1 MNMKRRKEGF
11 TIVEMALFLA
21 ITGLLF
27 VGIIAGTY
35 GAIRR
40 QRYNDSVQSFANLWR
55 DIYSEVSN
63 TQNYGGYGNTEE
75 AIYGKLVV
83 FGEEMDLSGQPL
95 DEYSRRQVFIYDVI
109 ANATSDVGT
118 GDTIEMLGDENMNV
132 NVLYYETS
140 TKRAYVAGL
149 ARSYAP
155 TWGGVVQNTG
165 RDNSNNQFKG
175 SVLVVRH
182 PGSGAI
188 GTFYYDGVIN
198 VNEFLDSGQTQLES
212 PVKELLSSKIKNFEQ
227 KEITFCINSDD
238 IGMNTSLRQG
248 IVIEKGAHSSAGVST
263 LSFDNVKNDC
273 TK

>member
-1 MNMKRRKEGF
+1 MKRRKEGF

-35 GAIRR
+35 GAIKR

-83 FGEEMDLSGQPL
+83 FGENKDLSGKPL
-95 DEYSRRQVFIYDVI
+95 EGYLRQVFIYDVI
-109 ANATSDVGT
+109 ADASSDAGT
-118 GDTIEMLGDENMNV
+118 GDTIEMLSKMKI

-165 RDNSNNQFKG
+165 KDNSNNQFRG

-188 GTFYYDGVIN
+188 STFYYSGVID
-198 VNEFLDSGQTQLES
+198 VNSFLDGGQKNELSVKKILED
-212 PVKELLSSKIKNFEQ
+212 KIGEFKQE
-227 KEITFCINSDD
+227 KITFCINSDD
-238 IGMNTSLRQG
+238 IGMNTSHRQG

-263 LSFDNVKNDC
+263 LSFDNIKNDC
-273 TK
+273 TNLNG